1 MKNDRKKY
9 RWKERKFRDRAIKRR
24 LGGVL
29 KHDPSKVVHRPK
41 EL

>member
-24 LGGVL
+24 QGGVL
-29 KHDPSKVVHRPK
+29 THDPLKGSTQA
-41 EL
+41 